1 VERFLAQPAEVRARA
16 FEQAAAKHGWPPGSV
31 EKDLWVCVMLREL
44 FVLPA
49 CGEHLTFKGGTS
61 LSKAWG
67 LIDRFSED
75 IDLTIDRDALGFG
88 GDQAPERARSG
99 KERQRRLDAL
109 RQACLDSI
117 ARQIEPALRARLQA
131 LVRKEPWSLTAD
143 SQDPDGQTLLF
154 AYPRAAGAGAPTY
167 VKPVVKLEFG
177 ARSDPWPFESRQVT
191 SLVAQAFPSLFLA
204 KACTVRALS
213 PERTFWEKV
222 LLLHEERHRPAGKT
236 RRPRMARHFHDVWRL
251 IDAGIAD
258 KAVAD
263 ASLFEQVVEHRR
275 VYFRQNWV
283 DYTTMKRGTVE
294 MTPKPGQ
301 LAEWRAD
308 YAAMQRDMF
317 LTPPPPFEEVLAAV
331 AAFQSR
337 FNGA

>member
-1 VERFLAQPAEVRARA
+1 VEWFLAQPAAVRARA
-16 FEQAAAKHGWPPGSV
+16 FEQTAAKCGWPPGNV
-31 EKDLWVCVMLREL
+31 EKDFWVCVMLREL

-49 CGEHLTFKGGTS
+49 CGGNLTFKGGTS

-88 GDQAPERARSG
+88 GEQAPERASSS
-99 KERQRRLDAL
+99 KERQRRLATL
-109 RQACLDSI
+109 KQACRDSI
-117 ARQIEPALRARLQA
+117 ARQIEPALGARLQA
-131 LVRKEPWSLTAD
+131 LVPKESWSLTAD
-143 SQDPDGQTLLF
+143 SHDPDGQTLLF
-154 AYPRAAGAGAPTY
+154 AYPRAAGEGAPTY
-167 VKPVVKLEFG
+167 VRPVVRLEFG
-177 ARSDPWPFESRQVT
+177 ARSDPWPAESRKVS
-191 SLVAQAFPSLFLA
+191 SLVAEAFPSLFLVT
-204 KACTVRALS
+204 ACTVRALL

-251 IDAGIAD
+251 IEAGIAD
-258 KAVAD
+258 KAVVD
-263 ASLFEQVVEHRR
+263 ASLFEQVVQHRQ

-283 DYTTMKRGTVE
+283 DYATMKRGTLE
-294 MTPKPGQ
+294 MTPNHDQ

-308 YAAMQRDMF
+308 YAAMQGDMF
-317 LTPPPPFEEVLAAV
+317 LTPPPPFDEVLAAL

>member
-16 FEQAAAKHGWPPGSV
+16 FEQTAAKYGWPPGSV
-31 EKDLWVCVMLREL
+31 EKDLWACVMLREL

-67 LIDRFSED
+67 LNDRFSED

-88 GDQAPERARSG
+88 GDQAPERVSSG

-109 RQACLDSI
+109 RQACRDSI
-117 ARQIEPALRARLQA
+117 ARQIAPALRVRLQA
-131 LVRKEPWSLTAD
+131 LVPKEPWSLTAD
-143 SQDPDGQTLLF
+143 SHDPDGTLLF
-154 AYPRAAGAGAPTY
+154 AYPRAAGAGTPTY
-167 VKPVVKLEFG
+167 VQPMVKLEFG
-177 ARSDPWPFESRQVT
+177 ARSDPWPVESRQVT

-204 KACTVRALS
+204 KACLVRALL

-251 IDAGIAD
+251 IEAGIAD
-258 KAVAD
+258 QAVAD
-263 ASLFEQVVEHRR
+263 ASLFEQVVEHRQ

-317 LTPPPPFEEVLAAV
+317 LTPPPPFEEVLAAL
-331 AAFQSR
+331 ATFQSR